1 MKIQTPQSLEDNP
14 DFVER
19 NGVFVRV
26 KPTKPTKGKKP
37 CSGCAK
43 RREAAK
49 AAAKAYAEGKPF
61 TIVERIAAAKAAFRE
76 KLKDGS

>member
-26 KPTKPTKGKKP
+26 KSAKPTKGKKP

-49 AAAKAYAEGKPF
+49 AAAKAYADSRPL
-61 TIVERIAAAKAAFRE
+61 TIAERIAAAKAAFRE
-76 KLKDGS
+76 TLKHGD